1 PVLVEAIKEQQQ
13 MIEEQQSEDDLQQEQ
28 ITALQNEN
36 QELRNMLSQI
46 LENQQRFDSD
56 LEQCCLDHEQGD
68 AGHTNGGSTG
78 LGEDAAQLEQNQPNP
93 FSENTTIKYYLP
105 NSTERAA
112 MAITDMN
119 GTVLKTFTLS
129 GKGYGQVLIG
139 GGSLPSGTYIYT
151 LTVNGEQVDSKRM
164 MLL

>member
-1 PVLVEAIKEQQQ
+1 
-13 MIEEQQSEDDLQQEQ
+13 
-28 ITALQNEN
+28 
-36 QELRNMLSQI
+36 LSH
-46 LENQQRFDSD
+46 D
-56 LEQCCLDHEQGD
+56 QGD
-68 AGHTNGGSTG
+68 AGHSTEGSTG
-78 LGEDAAQLEQNQPNP
+78 LGDDTAELEQNQPNP
-93 FSENTTIKYYLP
+93 FHENTTIKYYLP

-129 GKGYGQVLIG
+129 GKGFGQVLIG
-139 GGSLPSGTYIYT
+139 GGSLPIGTYIYT